1 MFDKLLKMSGVLDK
15 PGFWI
20 WHGCICKGDAEFQIY
35 LIMAPYAPIMQNMPQ
50 YAWTWMNI
58 SENAWIKCFYCSRV
72 LNIPRYSYSITI
84 NVTNIIILSILSARF
99 VQWGALLPF
108 CFFNS
113 SWNIRIKKAGKFLI
127 NFSFWLQNVRAFKVF
142 KLTARCIFKCETTK
156 LKLAKNIKKGFLSN
170 KFFV

>member
-1 MFDKLLKMSGVLDK
+1 MARLYMQGWRRVPNLSDYGSIR
-15 PGFWI
+15 PNNAEYAS
-20 WHGCICKGDAEFQIY
+20 ICLNG
-35 LIMAPYAPIMQNMPQ
+35 PQ

-84 NVTNIIILSILSARF
+84 NLTNIMILSILSARF

-113 SWNIRIKKAGKFLI
+113 SWNIKIKKAGKFLI

-156 LKLAKNIKKGFLSN
+156 LKLAKNIKKGFLSK